1 MNKHNYNLEKF
12 QREVLE
18 LTRRIETRANLHHLF
33 HVDYSRDQDNRR
45 YSFKIGF
52 RSKKTFGT
60 PIQYMRLTPS
70 DDGKLLRI
78 YILKAREQGSEIYTV
93 PLTRILKKN
102 RTLTNR
108 DTTDCIVGFVRSW
121 VDTARNNYMYAERVT
136 KEQILMQLYKAI
148 ACCYSSAVDLK

>member
-1 MNKHNYNLEKF
+1 MSKRNYSLEKF
-12 QREVLE
+12 QREVLD
-18 LTRRIETRANLHHLF
+18 LTRRIKARANLNHLF
-33 HVDYSRDQDNRR
+33 RVDYSRDHGDRR

-52 RSKKTFGT
+52 RAKKTFGT

-70 DDGKLLRI
+70 DDGKSLRI
-78 YILKAREQGSEIYTV
+78 YILKAREQGFEIYTV
-93 PLTRILKKN
+93 PLTRILKKKH
-102 RTLTNR
+102 TMTNR
-108 DTTDCIVGFVRSW
+108 DTTDCIIGFVCSW

>member
-18 LTRRIETRANLHHLF
+18 LTRRIETRANLKHLF
-33 HVDYSRDQDNRR
+33 HVDYSRDHGDKR

-52 RSKKTFGT
+52 RSKRTFST

-70 DDGKLLRI
+70 DDGKSLRI
-78 YILKAREQGSEIYTV
+78 YILRAREQGSEIYTV

-102 RTLTNR
+102 CTLTNR
-108 DTTDCIVGFVRSW
+108 DTTDSIVGFVRNW
-121 VDTARNNYMYAERVT
+121 VDIARNNYMYAERVT